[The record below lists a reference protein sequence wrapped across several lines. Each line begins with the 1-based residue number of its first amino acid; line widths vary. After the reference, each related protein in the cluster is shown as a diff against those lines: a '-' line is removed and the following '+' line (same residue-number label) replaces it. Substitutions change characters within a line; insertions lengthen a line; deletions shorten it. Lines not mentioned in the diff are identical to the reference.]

1 MAVQKQRTISHGG
14 SQLVALIRDAN
25 EKYCGP
31 ISSFLGLK
39 CDGDNSMEL
48 AFEDIDGALTSTI
61 VTLTVAAGSGHGIP
75 FKRVCQAIANTMQP
89 NRQGAFV
96 KIADKVTGEFCH
108 SSLLSIDS
116 VA

>member
-1 MAVQKQRTISHGG
+1 MAVQKQRTISNGG
-14 SQLVALIRDAN
+14 SQLVALIIDAN

-31 ISSFLGLK
+31 VSSFLGLK

-48 AFEDIDGALTSTI
+48 AFEDLDGGLTATI
-61 VTLTVAAGSGHGIP
+61 ATLTVAAGSGHGIP

-108 SSLLSIDS
+108 TSLLSIDS